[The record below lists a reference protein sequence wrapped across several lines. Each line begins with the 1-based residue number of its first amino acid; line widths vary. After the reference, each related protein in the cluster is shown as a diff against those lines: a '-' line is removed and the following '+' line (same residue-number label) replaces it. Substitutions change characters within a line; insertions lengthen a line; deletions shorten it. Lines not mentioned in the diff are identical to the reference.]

1 MNRRMNKLV
10 NNRREHITDTC
21 NDVSESPIPYAK
33 WKKIRLLKKAYI
45 ESFHLFEVL
54 EATKFI

>member
-1 MNRRMNKLV
+1 MLFIMVKKKNLETSQVSMNRRMNKLV

-33 WKKIRLLKKAYI
+33 
-45 ESFHLFEVL
+45 
-54 EATKFI
+54 